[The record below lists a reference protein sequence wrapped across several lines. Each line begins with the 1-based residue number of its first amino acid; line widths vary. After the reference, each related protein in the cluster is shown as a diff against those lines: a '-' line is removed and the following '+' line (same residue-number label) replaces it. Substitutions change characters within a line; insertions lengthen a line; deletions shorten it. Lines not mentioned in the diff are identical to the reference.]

1 MRTRGARRRAGIG
14 SFAASSSKYAGI
26 IYLILATRAR
36 SAIPDTSIPE
46 PPKAAIFYTN
56 SSFFILHSSFFIT
69 SMSLFEKYF
78 KTIEDAIQRM
88 GVDPKTCRT
97 DEQNKWFLHR
107 GTADVVVFMRESM
120 MYNDTRRY
128 TVVILSP
135 IFLIR
140 PDMSEEL
147 RNKLN
152 LHLLEVNHK
161 FITERF
167 SIDQDVVFISCTAF
181 MDDITDSSL
190 AVILDSQS
198 FYAQAFA
205 QDLQKNFGPVEA
217 EE

>member
-1 MRTRGARRRAGIG
+1 MQRLYV
-14 SFAASSSKYAGI
+14 FAQ
-26 IYLILATRAR
+26 LF
-36 SAIPDTSIPE
+36 
-46 PPKAAIFYTN
+46 IF
-56 SSFFILHSSFFIT
+56 HSSFFIPY
-69 SMSLFEKYF
+69 MSLLEKYF

-97 DEQNKWFLHR
+97 DERNKWFLHR
-107 GTADVVVFMRESM
+107 GSADVVVFMRESM

-135 IFLIR
+135 IFMIR
-140 PDMSEEL
+140 PDMSEDL
-147 RNKLN
+147 RHKLN

-167 SIDQDVVFISCTAF
+167 SIDQNVVFISCTAF

-205 QDLQKNFGPVEA
+205 QDLAKNFGPAEVEG
-217 EE
+217 